1 MGGSHYLSLNVVD
14 MIEEKIYDKNNVV
27 SFAKIAGEWGYF
39 SNMHNSALFVNE
51 TFIPS
56 VEALYQSC
64 KYPLFPNIQKEILS
78 QNNAM
83 KAKGISRKYYMFQ
96 RQDWED
102 VKFPIMRWCLM
113 VKLIQNWD
121 DLAPLLLKTK
131 GCQIVEYSTKD
142 AIWGAM
148 PYGYDKLK
156 GKNILGR
163 LLMDIRDKY
172 IITNTKP
179 KFIPPLQISSFQ
191 LYGVNIGR
199 VYPAEYYEEDF

>member
-1 MGGSHYLSLNVVD
+1 
-14 MIEEKIYDKNNVV
+14 
-27 SFAKIAGEWGYF
+27 
-39 SNMHNSALFVNE
+39 
-51 TFIPS
+51 
-56 VEALYQSC
+56 
-64 KYPLFPNIQKEILS
+64 
-78 QNNAM
+78 M

-131 GCQIVEYSTKD
+131 GFQIVEYSKKD

-172 IITNTKP
+172 VITNNKP

-191 LYGVNIGR
+191 LYGINIGR
-199 VYPAEYYEEDF
+199 VYSAEYYEEDL

>member
-1 MGGSHYLSLNVVD
+1 
-14 MIEEKIYDKNNVV
+14 MIEDRIYNKKDII
-27 SFAKIAGEWGYF
+27 SFAKIAGEWGLF
-39 SNMHNSALFVNE
+39 SNMHYGALFVN
-51 TFIPS
+51 

-64 KYPLFPNIQKEILS
+64 KYPLYPNIQKEILS
-78 QNNAM
+78 QDNAM
-83 KAKGISRKYYMFQ
+83 KAKSISRQYIRYQ

-102 VKFPIMRWCLM
+102 VKFHIMRWCLM
-113 VKLIQNWD
+113 VKLIQEWD

-131 GCQIVEYSTKD
+131 GLPIVEYSKKD

-148 PYGYDKLK
+148 PYGNDKLK

-172 IITNTKP
+172 ILTNKKP
-179 KFIPPLQISSFQ
+179 QFIPPLQISSFQ

-199 VYPAEYYEEDF
+199 VYPTEYYEDDF

>member
-1 MGGSHYLSLNVVD
+1 
-14 MIEEKIYDKNNVV
+14 MIEDRIYNKKDII
-27 SFAKIAGEWGYF
+27 SFAKIAGEWGRF
-39 SNMHNSALFVNE
+39 SNMHYGALFVNE
-51 TFIPS
+51 TLIPS

-64 KYPLFPNIQKEILS
+64 KYPLYPNIQKEILS
-78 QNNAM
+78 QDNAM
-83 KAKGISRKYYMFQ
+83 KAKSISRQYIRYQ

-102 VKFPIMRWCLM
+102 VKYQIMRWCLM
-113 VKLIQNWD
+113 VKLIQEWD

-131 GCQIVEYSTKD
+131 GFPIVEYSKKD

-148 PYGYDKLK
+148 PFGNDKLK

-172 IITNTKP
+172 ILTNKKP
-179 KFIPPLQISSFQ
+179 QFIPPLQISSFQ

-199 VYPAEYYEEDF
+199 VYPTEYYEDDF

>member
-1 MGGSHYLSLNVVD
+1 MDGSHYLSLNVVD
-14 MIEEKIYDKNNVV
+14 MIEEKIYDKKNVV

-39 SNMHNSALFVNE
+39 SNIYNSALFVNE

-131 GCQIVEYSTKD
+131 GFQIVEYSKKD

-172 IITNTKP
+172 VITNNKP

-191 LYGVNIGR
+191 LYGINIGR
-199 VYPAEYYEEDF
+199 VYSAEYYEEDL

>member
-1 MGGSHYLSLNVVD
+1 
-14 MIEEKIYDKNNVV
+14 
-27 SFAKIAGEWGYF
+27 
-39 SNMHNSALFVNE
+39 
-51 TFIPS
+51 
-56 VEALYQSC
+56 
-64 KYPLFPNIQKEILS
+64 
-78 QNNAM
+78 
-83 KAKGISRKYYMFQ
+83 
-96 RQDWED
+96 
-102 VKFPIMRWCLM
+102 M

-131 GCQIVEYSTKD
+131 GFQIVEYSKKD

-172 IITNTKP
+172 VITNNKP

-191 LYGVNIGR
+191 LYGINIGR
-199 VYPAEYYEEDF
+199 VYSAEYYEEDL